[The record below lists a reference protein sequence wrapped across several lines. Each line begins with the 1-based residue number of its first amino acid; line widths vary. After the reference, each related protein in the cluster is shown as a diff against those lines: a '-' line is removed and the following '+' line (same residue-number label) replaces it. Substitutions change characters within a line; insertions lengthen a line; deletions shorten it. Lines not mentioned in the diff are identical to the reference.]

1 MYKHIALIGL
11 SGTGKSTV
19 ARVLAEQ
26 SGWDW
31 RDTDAVIVAQTGCT
45 IADIFA
51 SEGETAFRNRETA
64 VLRTM
69 LQAATRPYVIATG
82 GGIVL
87 QAANR
92 DVLQMYAYVVW
103 MDAPTST
110 LLARLQAHAEQRP
123 LLATDDPHVSL
134 DALRA
139 ARCHLYQALADQVI
153 DTSNLTPEQVA
164 AAVLEGYWASVSS

>member
-1 MYKHIALIGL
+1 MHKHIALIGL

-19 ARVLAEQ
+19 AHILAER

-31 RDTDAVIVAQTGCT
+31 GDTDAVIVAQTGRT
-45 IADIFA
+45 IAEIFA

-92 DVLQMYAYVVW
+92 DLLRAYAYVVW

-123 LLATDDPHVSL
+123 LLAADDPRARL

-139 ARCHLYQALADQVI
+139 ERCHLYQALADQVI
-153 DTSNLTPEQVA
+153 DTSNLTSEQVA
-164 AAVLEGYWASVSS
+164 AAVLDGYQASAS

>member
-1 MYKHIALIGL
+1 MHKHMALIGL

-19 ARVLAEQ
+19 ARVLAERF
-26 SGWDW
+26 GWDW
-31 RDTDAVIVAQTGCT
+31 EDTDAIIVAQTGCT
-45 IADIFA
+45 IAEIFA

-64 VLRTM
+64 VLRTI
-69 LQAATRPYVIATG
+69 LHAATRPCVIATG

-92 DVLQMYAYVVW
+92 DLLRTYAYVVW

-123 LLATDDPHVSL
+123 LLTADDSRARL

-139 ARCHLYQALADQVI
+139 ARCHLYRSLADQVI

-164 AAVLEGYWASVSS
+164 AAVLNGYQGSAS

>member
-1 MYKHIALIGL
+1 MHKHIALIGL

-19 ARVLAEQ
+19 ARVLAER

-31 RDTDAVIVAQTGCT
+31 GDTDAVIVTQTGRT

-69 LQAATRPYVIATG
+69 LQAAIHPCVIATG

-92 DVLQMYAYVVW
+92 DLLHAHAYVVW
-103 MDAPTST
+103 LDAPTST

-123 LLATDDPHVSL
+123 LLATGDPRAML

-139 ARCHLYQALADQVI
+139 ARCHFYQALANQVV
-153 DTSNLTPEQVA
+153 DTSTLTPEQVA
-164 AAVLEGYWASVSS
+164 VAVLDGYRASFS